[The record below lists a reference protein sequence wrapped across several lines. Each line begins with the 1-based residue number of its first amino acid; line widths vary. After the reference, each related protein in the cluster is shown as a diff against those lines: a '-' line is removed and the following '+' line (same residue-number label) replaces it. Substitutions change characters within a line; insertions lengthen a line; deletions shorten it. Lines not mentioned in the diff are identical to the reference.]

1 MKEKNN
7 KGKQGLKER
16 DNNDKKNRRKWI
28 NKRGLIVKNLK
39 YACRKGFPFP
49 IYLLPVLRSH
59 SCPHALGEDS
69 RRLVLEISG

>member
-16 DNNDKKNRRKWI
+16 DDNDKKNRRKWI
-28 NKRGLIVKNLK
+28 NKRGLISERTYK

-59 SCPHALGEDS
+59 SCPHALGRGRAS
-69 RRLVLEISG
+69 RESACA